1 MLLTIPRVTI
11 VVPCYKQAQF
21 LRVTLASVYAQT
33 YIDWECLV
41 IDDGS
46 PDETSHIAKEW
57 AEKDSRF
64 CYHRK
69 ENGGLSSAR
78 NFGLK
83 LARGRYIQFLDSD
96 DVLKPEKLATQVCEL
111 DSFASHS
118 IAFCD
123 YCRGLDSN
131 IYLAPKNAGHYL
143 PPTLGHTPSIF
154 EIAADWE
161 TRISIPVHCFLL
173 SRTFFDDGLIFDE
186 SLVNHEDWDLW
197 MQLFRIAK
205 KVIYSP
211 DIHAIY
217 RQHDHSMCLNLPLMR
232 EGFLKAID
240 KQLLISA
247 DNIALQ
253 TVLRL
258 KRSEIDLI
266 YKEKIRSTSPVH
278 ERILFFAKLTLER
291 FTSKLRET
299 LSRRGF
305 KRF

>member
-1 MLLTIPRVTI
+1 MRLTAPCVTI
-11 VVPCYKQAQF
+11 IVPCYKQAKY
-21 LRVTLASVYAQT
+21 LSVTLASVYAQKF
-33 YIDWECLV
+33 IDWECLV

-46 PDETSHIAKEW
+46 PDETNYIANEW
-57 AEKDSRF
+57 AEKDARF

-83 LARGRYIQFLDSD
+83 IARGRYIQFLDSD
-96 DVLKPEKLATQVCEL
+96 DILTPEKLASQVIEL
-111 DSFASHS
+111 NSSASHS

-123 YCRGLDSN
+123 YCRGLDSD
-131 IYLAPKNAGHYL
+131 IYLLPKDGGHYL

-173 SRTFFDDGLIFDE
+173 SKTFFDDGLIFDE

-197 MQLFRIAK
+197 MQVFRTAK

-217 RQHDHSMCLNLPLMR
+217 RQHDNSMCRNLPLMR
-232 EGFLKAID
+232 DGFFKAIE
-240 KQLLISA
+240 KQLLMSVGDIT
-247 DNIALQ
+247 LQ
-253 TVLRL
+253 TILRL
-258 KRSEIDLI
+258 KRSEIDFI
-266 YKEKIRSTSPVH
+266 YKEKIRSTSPMH
-278 ERILFFAKLTLER
+278 ERFLFSAKLLLDR
-291 FTSKLRET
+291 LTSKLRKT
-299 LSRRGF
+299 WSRRGF